1 MKRVVL
7 LLMLISG
14 IVKAQNPFIEVDQFG
29 YFTTGTKVAVLRDP
43 QIGFN
48 SAESYNPPATLQ
60 VRNSLTNTVAYT
72 GPITQWNGGATDAS
86 SGDRGWWFDFSSVTT
101 PGTYFVYDATNNQ
114 SSATFV
120 IANNPYTEVLK
131 AATKMFYYNRCNFP
145 KALPYADVKW
155 TDGNNFNNNLQDY
168 NCRSVFDK
176 LNPATEKDL
185 SGGWFDAGDYNKY
198 VTFTYSTIHDL
209 LKAYQSNP
217 ALFGDDWNIPE
228 SGNGTPDL
236 LDEIKFELDWM
247 YKMSNPDGSAH
258 IKMGSQN
265 YNDNTSSPPSANT
278 DPRYYGSLCTSA
290 SATIASTFAHAA
302 IVFNAIGDT
311 AYAAQLQ
318 NRAIACFNYTLP
330 FLMSGTL
337 ETNCDNIEI
346 ISGDADRTVEQQTM
360 MMVSAAIYL
369 YKLTNTASYNTFI
382 VNNAPTVP
390 PLSYNYWGPYFSTP
404 LQDALLY
411 YKNLPNANPTLAA
424 TIVASAQAN
433 VSGNWLNHYGIGNLG
448 LYRDDMPTWSYDW
461 GSNQAKANYGN
472 LNLLFAE
479 NGIGTP
485 SDLLN
490 RAKEFLHSFHGV
502 NPLGI
507 VQLSNMYAYGADR
520 SVNEIYHTWFHD
532 GTVYDHALN
541 SPNGPAPG
549 YVVGGPN
556 KNFTVTW
563 IQPPSGQPDS
573 KSYLDFNDGWPN
585 NSWEVSEPAIY
596 YQAAYIRLLAGVISN
611 FGNNILPITLLNFTA
626 EKNGKSVLLKWTTAS
641 ETNNDYFELEKST
654 DAINF
659 RVVAKIKG
667 AGYSSQLVDY
677 SHEDSNPF
685 TGISYY
691 RLKQVDYDG
700 TFSYSEIKA
709 INFDDSGREQV
720 QFFPNPTK
728 GVVNITNLNANRD
741 YVINVY
747 DAVGKLMFS
756 KNTRNNNIFTFSAQ
770 ELASGLYTL
779 QILSENQTVLVEK
792 FVKE

>member
-1 MKRVVL
+1 
-7 LLMLISG
+7 
-14 IVKAQNPFIEVDQFG
+14 
-29 YFTTGTKVAVLRDP
+29 
-43 QIGFN
+43 
-48 SAESYNPPATLQ
+48 
-60 VRNSLTNTVAYT
+60 
-72 GPITQWNGGATDAS
+72 
-86 SGDRGWWFDFSSVTT
+86 
-101 PGTYFVYDATNNQ
+101 
-114 SSATFV
+114 
-120 IANNPYTEVLK
+120 
-131 AATKMFYYNRCNFP
+131 
-145 KALPYADVKW
+145 
-155 TDGNNFNNNLQDY
+155 
-168 NCRSVFDK
+168 
-176 LNPATEKDL
+176 
-185 SGGWFDAGDYNKY
+185 
-198 VTFTYSTIHDL
+198 
-209 LKAYQSNP
+209 
-217 ALFGDDWNIPE
+217 
-228 SGNGTPDL
+228 
-236 LDEIKFELDWM
+236 
-247 YKMSNPDGSAH
+247 
-258 IKMGSQN
+258 
-265 YNDNTSSPPSANT
+265 
-278 DPRYYGSLCTSA
+278 
-290 SATIASTFAHAA
+290 
-302 IVFNAIGDT
+302 
-311 AYAAQLQ
+311 
-318 NRAIACFNYTLP
+318 
-330 FLMSGTL
+330 
-337 ETNCDNIEI
+337 
-346 ISGDADRTVEQQTM
+346 
-360 MMVSAAIYL
+360 
-369 YKLTNTASYNTFI
+369 
-382 VNNAPTVP
+382 
-390 PLSYNYWGPYFSTP
+390 
-404 LQDALLY
+404 
-411 YKNLPNANPTLAA
+411 LAA